1 MRCTS
6 CGQSFLWLIG
16 HCWILSSSLHVGDD
30 ARCHRDLL
38 ALVTAPPFWGQ
49 PWGALLFSLFLPLM
63 YVARSPFLS
72 CL

>member
-1 MRCTS
+1 MRYTS

-38 ALVTAPPFWGQ
+38 ALVTAPPF
-49 PWGALLFSLFLPLM
+49 
-63 YVARSPFLS
+63 
-72 CL
+72 